1 MRNIVVG
8 TFLSLDGVMQA
19 PGGPEEDPTGGFVHG
34 GWSVNYWDDL
44 MGQYMDES
52 IAKPFDLLLGRKT
65 YEIFAAHWPHVTD
78 DPMATA
84 LNRATKYVVS
94 TTLDKVE
101 WRNSILIRPGE
112 RDVPD
117 QIRRLKEQDGP
128 EIQVHGSGQLIQTLL
143 KHDLVDRYR
152 LMIFPVLLGSGKRL
166 FADGTIPAGLR
177 LVETKTSTTG
187 VIIAVY
193 ERAGGINYGSFAL
206 DEPTEAEVERRRR
219 LTDGAG

>member
-1 MRNIVVG
+1 MRTIVVG

-34 GWSVNYWDDL
+34 GWSVTYWDDL
-44 MGQYMDES
+44 MGQHMDES
-52 IAKPFDLLLGRKT
+52 ITTPFDLLLGRTT
-65 YEIFAAHWPHVTD
+65 YEIFAAHWPHVSG
-78 DPMATA
+78 DPMADA

-94 TTLDKVE
+94 TTLATAE
-101 WRNSILIRPGE
+101 WRPSVLIRPGE
-112 RDVPD
+112 RAVPD

-128 EIQVHGSGQLIQTLL
+128 AIQVHGSGQLIQTLL
-143 KHDLVDRYR
+143 THDLVDRYR

-166 FADGTIPAGLR
+166 FADGTVPAGLR
-177 LVETKTSTTG
+177 LVATTTSTTG
-187 VIIAVY
+187 VIMATY
-193 ERAGGINYGSFAL
+193 ERAGAITYGSFAL

>member
-1 MRNIVVG
+1 VRNIVVG

-44 MGQYMDES
+44 MGQRMDES
-52 IAKPFDLLLGRKT
+52 ITKPFDLLLGRKT
-65 YEIFAAHWPHVTD
+65 YEIFAAHWPHVTG
-78 DPMATA
+78 DPMADA
-84 LNRATKYVVS
+84 LNGATKYVVS
-94 TTLDKVE
+94 TTLGKAE

-166 FADGTIPAGLR
+166 FADGTSPAGLR

-187 VIIAVY
+187 VIIAAY

-206 DEPTEAEVERRRR
+206 DEPTEAEVERRQR
-219 LTDGAG
+219 LTDGAS